1 MKKLVPFLLT
11 AGALLASATAGA
23 APQANVYAS
32 ALKAADGKIQFV
44 LNDAATKVVFNLVKD
59 GNVVESVDLGAGA
72 KGLNTVDVPALT
84 SAAGTYCWS
93 LTVSAPAVTEATLLT
108 DGTQENIQIGAAKG
122 VAVDFTPAS
131 PYFGNVYLSAPGKP
145 SYNGARGGYGVF
157 AFNAALE
164 TINEEPYHGG
174 IAWGEESTSSPN
186 NIAVGDNGDVFV
198 CDWSDGN
205 AGVWIMNPG
214 TPETFAPVF
223 AAGETAAS
231 GLVSIN
237 GVNVH
242 GSVQACAVYG
252 SGAGRMLYTDDED
265 LNSNNGE
272 IFVYAIGELSSPWNK
287 APTAAWGNCD
297 GKLANGNQ
305 RVVSDRRGGVWTSQ
319 YRWNESEANMCLMHC
334 SSQGVW
340 DFTTGDK
347 SIFLGSTPCGAMGV
361 NADGSLVA
369 VAGNQDGRSFTVARV
384 SYDEAGVPS
393 LSEYCK
399 DVPFQNYGK
408 RPFNVAFDAADNL
421 YIQFNNDGAEGGLAV
436 WALPKEKNEYTTAAN
451 GTVEVGNAGLKNTV
465 IANSM
470 RVEGGVIVADNA
482 VRVFT
487 ATGILVAEGNAV
499 STSALGRGLYIATD
513 GVSTIKI
520 VK

>member
-1 MKKLVPFLLT
+1 MKKI
-11 AGALLASATAGA
+11 LLATAVAMLSAGA
-23 APQANVYAS
+23 AQAGANVYAS
-32 ALKAADGKIQFV
+32 ALKTADGKIQFV
-44 LNDAATKVVFNLVKD
+44 LNDAATSVKFNLIKD
-59 GNVVESVDLGAGA
+59 GAVVESVDLGAGV

-84 SAAGTYCWS
+84 SAAGTYSWS
-93 LTVSAPAVTEATLLT
+93 LTASAPAVTEATQLT
-108 DGTQENIQIGAAKG
+108 DGKQENIQIGAAKG
-122 VAVDFTPAS
+122 VAVDFTPSS

-164 TINEEPYHGG
+164 TINEEPYKGG
-174 IAWGEESTSSPN
+174 IGWGEESTSSPN

-214 TPETFAPVF
+214 APETFAPVF
-223 AAGETAAS
+223 ASGETAS
-231 GLVSIN
+231 TGLVSIN

-242 GSVQACAVYG
+242 GSVQACSVYG
-252 SGAGRMLYTDDED
+252 SGANRVLYTDDED

-272 IFVYAIGELSSPWNK
+272 IFVYNIGELATPWDK
-287 APTAAWGNCD
+287 APSASWGNCD
-297 GKLANGNQ
+297 GKMANGNQ

-319 YRWNESEANMCLMHC
+319 YRWQESEANMCLMHC
-334 SSQGVW
+334 SSAGVW

-369 VAGNQDGRSFTVARV
+369 VAGSDNGRSFTVARV
-384 SYDEAGVPS
+384 SYDAAGIPS
-393 LSEYCK
+393 LTEYCK
-399 DVPFQNYGK
+399 DIPFGNYGK
-408 RPFNVAFDAADNL
+408 RPFNVAFDAADNV
-421 YIQFNNDGAEGGLAV
+421 YIQFNNDGEEGGLGV

-451 GTVEVGNAGLKNTV
+451 GTIEVGNSGLQNT
-465 IANSM
+465 ILANSL
-470 RVEGGVIVADNA
+470 RLEGGVLTADGTI
-482 VRVFT
+482 RVYST
-487 ATGILVAEGNAV
+487 TGILVAQGQSVDTA
-499 STSALGRGLYIATD
+499 ALARGLYIATD

-520 VK
+520 AR